1 MWEGCGTLLLTQRTN
16 STKVTKLLENIPQFL
31 VRIKLDKTS
40 CKLSPPQNDI
50 RDIHSASVTGDL
62 DFLREKTRHVKP
74 EAFNSKDKRG
84 LTPLH
89 KAVGLNK
96 REVAEF
102 LLETVRDPELV
113 LQSCDYLGRSP
124 LHYAALTA
132 AQSDRGLYERLLEA
146 GAQAKAQD
154 SEGKT
159 AEDYLAED
167 GGSAKLRGKLM
178 EVPEAP
184 RLGHSGRKS
193 PSKRGFSPVKG
204 RDSSPSKG
212 KRQTGKQRKEEKS
225 MSLINPAVVTAQQVE
240 DWAKVGQVSKME
252 TAVYQGFGELV
263 TGLGKVWN
271 EDARNFIKKVPEKIV
286 SRFNNVDNQRIFTNI
301 LFRNKSK
308 KLTALWGNPIPN
320 HFPILM

>member
-1 MWEGCGTLLLTQRTN
+1 M
-16 STKVTKLLENIPQFL
+16 
-31 VRIKLDKTS
+31 
-40 CKLSPPQNDI
+40 
-50 RDIHSASVTGDL
+50 TGDL

-74 EAFNSKDKRG
+74 ETFNSKDKRG

-96 REVAEF
+96 KEVVEF
-102 LLETVRDPELV
+102 LLETVRDPETV
-113 LQSCDYLGRSP
+113 LQSGDYRGRRP
-124 LHYAALTA
+124 LHYAALVGTEA
-132 AQSDRGLYERLLEA
+132 DRGLYDRLLEA
-146 GAQAKAQD
+146 GAEVAARD

-159 AEDYLAED
+159 AEDYLEQQ
-167 GGSAKLRGKLM
+167 GGASAKLRGKLM

-212 KRQTGKQRKEEKS
+212 KRQTGKARKEEKT
-225 MSLINPAVVTAQQVE
+225 MNLINPAVVTAQQVE
-240 DWAKVGQVSKME
+240 DWAKVGQVTKME
-252 TAVYQGFGELV
+252 TAVYQGFGDLV

-286 SRFNNVDNQRIFTNI
+286 SRYNSVDTWRIFN
-301 LFRNKSK
+301 
-308 KLTALWGNPIPN
+308 
-320 HFPILM
+320 

>member
-1 MWEGCGTLLLTQRTN
+1 MTL
-16 STKVTKLLENIPQFL
+16 
-31 VRIKLDKTS
+31 
-40 CKLSPPQNDI
+40 QNDI

-62 DFLREKTRHVKP
+62 DFLRERTRHVKA

-96 REVAEF
+96 KEVAEF
-102 LLETVRDPELV
+102 LLETARDPESV
-113 LQSCDYLGRSP
+113 LQCEDYQGRRP
-124 LHYAALTA
+124 LHYAALAVT
-132 AQSDRGLYERLLEA
+132 QSDRGLYDWLVEA
-146 GAQAKAQD
+146 GAEVGARD

-159 AEDYLAED
+159 AGDYLEEE
-167 GGSAKLRGKLM
+167 GGASAKLRGKLM

-184 RLGHSGRKS
+184 RLGQSGRKS

-212 KRQTGKQRKEEKS
+212 KRQTGKGRREEKT
-225 MSLINPAVVTAQQVE
+225 MILINPAVVTAQQVE
-240 DWAKVGQVSKME
+240 DWAKVGQVTKME
-252 TAVYQGFGELV
+252 TAVYQGFGDLV

-286 SRFNNVDNQRIFTNI
+286 SR
-301 LFRNKSK
+301 
-308 KLTALWGNPIPN
+308 
-320 HFPILM
+320 

>member
-1 MWEGCGTLLLTQRTN
+1 MIL
-16 STKVTKLLENIPQFL
+16 
-31 VRIKLDKTS
+31 
-40 CKLSPPQNDI
+40 QNDI

-62 DFLREKTRHVKP
+62 DFLRERTRYVKP

-96 REVAEF
+96 KAVAEF
-102 LLETVRDPELV
+102 LLETAREPETV
-113 LQSCDYLGRSP
+113 LQAGDYLGRTP
-124 LHYAALTA
+124 LHYAALSVS
-132 AQSDRGLYERLLEA
+132 QSDRGLYDWLLEA
-146 GAQAKAQD
+146 GAEAAAQD
-154 SEGKT
+154 SAGKT
-159 AEDYLAED
+159 AADYLEEEGAA
-167 GGSAKLRGKLM
+167 AKLRGKLM

-184 RLGHSGRKS
+184 RLGQSGRKS

-212 KRQTGKQRKEEKS
+212 KRQTGKGRKEEKT

-252 TAVYQGFGELV
+252 AAVYQGFGDLV

-286 SRFNNVDNQRIFTNI
+286 SRC
-301 LFRNKSK
+301 L
-308 KLTALWGNPIPN
+308 
-320 HFPILM
+320 